1 MAPKKPNP
9 PKKKGEATRKR
20 EPAKPTKR
28 TAKATAPYADLRP
41 APPPVLKDIPW
52 GYGDVRIVAMARD
65 PFWACAYWE
74 ITDDA
79 IATARE
85 KLKDPH
91 AGLALRVYDTTHR
104 DFNGLNAHVHWDLG
118 FDRSTNRF
126 HIRIGKPG
134 ASIHIDVGALSGN
147 GSFQPIARSNA
158 LEMPRDSVSPDT
170 RLEATT
176 IFRSGPGFTYSHRY
190 TPPPPS
196 AAPPPP
202 PPFEAQYPTESE
214 QIIRALNGE
223 GWMRTEWTET
233 LMDGRVVRWIRW
245 SGPAAPEHL
254 TLLTKSGG
262 TYRTVEVLFSGERRI
277 IKEGGGEK
285 IVYGPWRVTLEA
297 VGPKGERRTIERWAL
312 RRRWTTEEG
321 VIRVQTPALI
331 RRILG
336 GSRITVVQAGSESRL
351 LQDQWGSEMLQIGA
365 SEWPYIGASEN
376 LAQGSSEILQGG
388 ASETLYLGASESAYQ
403 SSSESFYL
411 GASETFDFGASE
423 RLRGGSSEDRP

>member
-9 PKKKGEATRKR
+9 PKKKAEATRKR
-20 EPAKPTKR
+20 AADKPTKS

-41 APPPVLKDIPW
+41 APPPVLKDVPW

-74 ITDDA
+74 LTDDS
-79 IATARE
+79 ITAAKE
-85 KLKDPH
+85 KVKDPN
-91 AGLALRVYDTTHR
+91 AGLALRIYDTTQR
-104 DFNGLNAHVHWDLG
+104 DFNGLNAHLHWDLG
-118 FDRSTNRF
+118 IDRATNRY

-134 ASIHIDVGALSGN
+134 ATMHIDVGVLTGH
-147 GSFQPIARSNA
+147 GTFLPIARSNA
-158 LEMPRDSVSPDT
+158 LEMPRDSVSPDA
-170 RLEATT
+170 RLDATT
-176 IFRSGPGFTYSHRY
+176 IFRSGPGFTYRHRY
-190 TPPPPS
+190 TAPPPS
-196 AAPPPP
+196 AEPPPP

-223 GWMRTEWTET
+223 GWMRNEWTET

-254 TLLTKSGG
+254 TFLTKSGG
-262 TYRTVEVLFSGERRI
+262 TYRTVEVLFAGERRV

-365 SEWPYIGASEN
+365 SEWPFIGASEN
-376 LAQGSSEILQGG
+376 LAQGSSEVLQGG
-388 ASETLYLGASESAYQ
+388 ASETLYLGASETAFQ
-403 SSSESFYL
+403 SSSEQFYL
-411 GASETFDFGASE
+411 GASETFD
-423 RLRGGSSEDRP
+423 LGGSSEARK

>member
-1 MAPKKPNP
+1 MAPKKPQK
-9 PKKKGEATRKR
+9 PKKSESTRKR
-20 EPAKPTKR
+20 AAPKATKT
-28 TAKATAPYADLRP
+28 TAKATAKYDDLRP

-65 PFWACAYWE
+65 PFWACCYWE
-74 ITDDA
+74 LTDRAIDA
-79 IATARE
+79 ARE
-85 KLKDPH
+85 KIKDPK

-104 DFNGLNAHVHWDLG
+104 EFNGLNAHVHWDLDL
-118 FDRSTNRF
+118 DRATTRY

-134 ASIHIDVGALSGN
+134 ATMHFDVGVRTWN
-147 GSFQPIARSNA
+147 GDFLPIVRSNA
-158 LEMPRDSVSPDT
+158 LEMPRDSVSPDA

-176 IFRSGPGFTYSHRY
+176 IFRSGPAFTYQHRY
-190 TPPPPS
+190 TAPPPS
-196 AAPPPP
+196 AAPPAP
-202 PPFEAQYPTESE
+202 PPFETQYPSESE
-214 QIIRALNGE
+214 QIIKALNGD

-254 TLLTKSGG
+254 TLLTKVGG
-262 TYRTVEVLFSGERRI
+262 TYRTVEVLFAGERRI

-336 GSRITVVQAGSESRL
+336 GSRITVVQSGSESRL

-376 LAQGSSEILQGG
+376 LAQGSSEVHQGG
-388 ASETLYLGASESAYQ
+388 ASETLYLGASETSYSSA
-403 SSSESFYL
+403 SFYL
-411 GASETFDFGASE
+411 GASETFDFG
-423 RLRGGSSEDRP
+423 GSSEARP

>member
-1 MAPKKPNP
+1 MPMAPKKPQK
-9 PKKKGEATRKR
+9 PKKAASTRKR
-20 EPAKPTKR
+20 AAPKATKMR
-28 TAKATAPYADLRP
+28 AKATAAYGDLRP

-74 ITDDA
+74 ITDVA
-79 IATARE
+79 IAAACDR
-85 KLKDPH
+85 LKDPQ
-91 AGLALRVYDTTHR
+91 AALSLRIYDTTHR
-104 DFNGLNAHVHWDLG
+104 DFNGLNAHVHWDVG
-118 FDRSTNRF
+118 IDRGTNIY
-126 HIRIGKPG
+126 HVRIGKPG
-134 ASIHIDVGALSGN
+134 ATMHIDVGVRTWSGD
-147 GSFQPIARSNA
+147 FAPIARSNP

-176 IFRSGPGFTYSHRY
+176 IFRSGPQFTYSHRY

-202 PPFEAQYPTESE
+202 PPFESQYSTAPE
-214 QIIRALNGE
+214 QIIKALNGD
-223 GWMRTEWTET
+223 GWIRSEWTET

-245 SGPAAPEHL
+245 SGPAQPEHL
-254 TLLTKSGG
+254 TLLSKTGG
-262 TYRTVEVLFSGERRI
+262 TYRTVEVLFQGERKI
-277 IKEGGGEK
+277 IRTEQGEK

-321 VIRVQTPALI
+321 AIRVQTPALI

-336 GSRITVVQAGSESRL
+336 GSRITVVQSGSESRL
-351 LQDQWGSEMLQIGA
+351 AHDQWGSEMLQVGA
-365 SEWPYIGASEN
+365 SEWRWLGASEN
-376 LAQGSSEILQGG
+376 LAQGASEVLQGG
-388 ASETLYLGASESAYQ
+388 ASESLYMGGSESL
-403 SSSESFYL
+403 YL

-423 RLRGGSSEDRP
+423 RLRGGSSEERP

>member
-1 MAPKKPNP
+1 MPMAPKKPQK
-9 PKKKGEATRKR
+9 PKKVESTRKR
-20 EPAKPTKR
+20 AAPKATKAR
-28 TAKATAPYADLRP
+28 AKATAAYADLRP

-79 IATARE
+79 ISVARDRI
-85 KLKDPH
+85 KDPQ
-91 AGLALRVYDTTHR
+91 AGLSLRLYDTTQR
-104 DFNGLNAHVHWDLG
+104 DFNGLNAHVHWDVG
-118 FDRSTNRF
+118 IDRGTNIY
-126 HIRIGKPG
+126 HVRIGKPG
-134 ASIHIDVGALSGN
+134 ATMHIDVGVRSWN
-147 GSFQPIARSNA
+147 GDFAPIARSNA

-170 RLEATT
+170 RVEATT
-176 IFRSGPGFTYSHRY
+176 VFRSGPPFTYHHRY

-202 PPFEAQYPTESE
+202 PPFESQYSTAHE
-214 QIIRALNGE
+214 QIIQALNGD

-245 SGPAAPEHL
+245 SGPAHPEHL
-254 TLLTKSGG
+254 TLLSKTGSA
-262 TYRTVEVLFSGERRI
+262 TYRTVEVLFSGERKI
-277 IKEGGGEK
+277 IKTEEGEK
-285 IVYGPWRVTLEA
+285 IIYGPWRVTLEA

-321 VIRVQTPALI
+321 VIRVQTPALV

-336 GSRITVVQAGSESRL
+336 GSRITVVQSGSESRL
-351 LQDQWGSEMLQIGA
+351 AFDQWGSEALQLGA
-365 SEWPYIGASEN
+365 SEWRWVGASEN
-376 LAQGSSEILQGG
+376 LAQGASEVLHAG
-388 ASETLYLGASESAYQ
+388 ASETLYLGASEFR

-411 GASETFDFGASE
+411 GASETFDFG
-423 RLRGGSSEDRP
+423 GSSEGRP